1 MNKILLSMVI
11 IASLLISSC
20 SSVRESAGVNR
31 KNIDEYQVIENPPL
45 IIPPDF
51 NLLPPEQMQSKKIE
65 KLDSETAK
73 QILFGLDDT
82 EDITSN
88 ENNLLQDII
97 EQTNNITIDSNIRK
111 DIDNN
116 FAGEKLIDKKL
127 DFKNDEE
134 ISDAIKKS
142 ELERENLEG
151 KKKKKRFFFF
161 NTKEENKDEKEDEPK
176 KKKRFFLF

>member
-1 MNKILLSMVI
+1 MV
-11 IASLLISSC
+11 SSC

-65 KLDSETAK
+65 KLDSETAE
-73 QILFGLDDT
+73 QILFGLNDA
-82 EDITSN
+82 EDITSAD
-88 ENNLLQDII
+88 NNLLQDII
-97 EQTNNITIDSNIRK
+97 EQTSNTIVDSSIRR

-116 FAGEKLIDKKL
+116 IAGEKLIDKKL
-127 DFKNDEE
+127 NFKNDEE
-134 ISDAIKKS
+134 ISNAIKKS

-161 NTKEENKDEKEDEPK
+161 
-176 KKKRFFLF
+176 